1 MDTAKRLEE
10 AVATLDRLIALAREC
25 GLADSAQFLAMA
37 KLSLLMDINGIGEQE
52 LRAVCAALETGGTPD
67 KSRPG
72 GLTPLRLGLENRIE
86 LIDIRVGN
94 KTRIK
99 Q

>member
-1 MDTAKRLEE
+1 MDTAKQLEE

-25 GLADSAQFLAMA
+25 GLSDSAQFLAMA

-52 LRAVCAALETGGTPD
+52 LRAVCAALESGTPG

>member
-1 MDTAKRLEE
+1 MDTAKRLED
-10 AVATLDRLIALAREC
+10 AVATLDRLIALARES

-37 KLSLLMDINGIGEQE
+37 KLSLLMDINGISGQE
-52 LRAVCAALETGGTPD
+52 LRAVCAALDTGRSG
-67 KSRPG
+67 KARAG
-72 GLTPLRLGLENRIE
+72 GLTPLRLGGEDRIE
-86 LIDIRVGN
+86 LFDICVGS

>member
-1 MDTAKRLEE
+1 MDTDKRLDD

-25 GLADSAQFLAMA
+25 RLADSAQFLAMA
-37 KLSLLMDINGIGEQE
+37 KLSLLMDINGISGQE
-52 LRAVCAALETGGTPD
+52 LRAVCAALDPG
-67 KSRPG
+67 RPGKARAG